1 MRQKTF
7 FKKTKKLSNIIVEYK
22 NVPNLTE
29 IIQNKMSNIQSS
41 IIFFMANEIP

>member
-22 NVPNLTE
+22 NTPNLTE
-29 IIQNKMSNIQSS
+29 IIQNICLVQSS
-41 IIFFMANEIP
+41 IIYFMANEIPY